1 MLFQDTDTILFVLWL
16 VLATVI
22 VALIIYIVVILLE
35 SKTKASDKKFLI
47 ILLAFIIVLLLPII
61 LNAVE
66 IVLGAIGDALA
77 SIRDAIDNG
86 GENFLVGLV
95 PVIGFLILLVLVK
108 FLLDLPWDNSVWI
121 SLLLLFILYVIY
133 SLIPELYTFL
143 GTGFG

>member
-1 MLFQDTDTILFVLWL
+1 MWL

-61 LNAVE
+61 LNAVGL
-66 IVLGAIGDALA
+66 VLGAIGDALA
-77 SIRDAIDNG
+77 SIRDAIDDG
-86 GENFLVGLV
+86 GQNFLVGLV

-143 GTGFG
+143 GTGF

>member
-1 MLFQDTDTILFVLWL
+1 MLFQDTDALLFILWL
-16 VLATVI
+16 VLATV
-22 VALIIYIVVILLE
+22 VVTLILYIVVILLE

-66 IVLGAIGDALA
+66 IVLGALGDALA
-77 SIRDAIDNG
+77 SIRNAIDSKG
-86 GENFLVGLV
+86 QNFLVNLV
-95 PVIGFLILLVLVK
+95 PIIGFLILLVLVK
-108 FLLDLPWDNSVWI
+108 FLLDIPWDNSVWI

-143 GTGFG
+143 GTGF

>member
-1 MLFQDTDTILFVLWL
+1 MLFQDTDALLFILWL
-16 VLATVI
+16 VLATVV

-47 ILLAFIIVLLLPII
+47 ILLAFVIVLLLPII
-61 LNAVE
+61 LNAVGL
-66 IVLGAIGDALA
+66 VLGAIGDALA
-77 SIRDAIDNG
+77 SIRDAIDG
-86 GENFLVGLV
+86 GGQNFLVRLV

-108 FLLDLPWDNSVWI
+108 FLLDLPWDNSLWI

-143 GTGFG
+143 GTGF

>member
-1 MLFQDTDTILFVLWL
+1 MLFQDTDALLFVLWL
-16 VLATVI
+16 VLATVV

-61 LNAVE
+61 LNAVGL
-66 IVLGAIGDALA
+66 VLSAIGDALA
-77 SIRDAIDNG
+77 SIRDAIDG
-86 GENFLVGLV
+86 GGQNFLVLLV

-143 GTGFG
+143 GTGF